1 MSKRN
6 NERNYRGVE
15 GVVEKC
21 YWKMVV
27 ANAPTPDMVSIQE
40 DTCRAFLS
48 GMETN
53 QSQAVYRK

>member
-1 MSKRN
+1 
-6 NERNYRGVE
+6 
-15 GVVEKC
+15 
-21 YWKMVV
+21 MVV